1 MEIEKNEKID
11 FNDFREQMM
20 RYMRHYFDVQASP
33 LRMPEET
40 KTYLYVENGGIRIAT
55 YENGA
60 KKSDRE
66 IMAEIRDIQVLNNRV
81 VMVTFA
87 DGTTEKAVLDDSD
100 TFSVEQ
106 GISICMMKKIL
117 SYCTNGNGNS
127 VYNKLVDYGLKTYER
142 ITDSKKKSAKEK
154 DEKVA
159 KAKRDAERVKRKKA
173 RKAAEQREYDIEIQK
188 EAYLRAMREFNNTS
202 DTVAGK

>member
-1 MEIEKNEKID
+1 MEIKKNEID
-11 FNDFREQMM
+11 FADFGKLIESC
-20 RYMRHYFDVQASP
+20 VSSIIGSP
-33 LRMPEET
+33 ARMPEET
-40 KTYLYVENGGIRIAT
+40 KTYLHIFGDKIRIST
-55 YENGA
+55 YENGV

-66 IMAEIRDIQVLNNRV
+66 IMAAIRDIQVLNNRV

-173 RKAAEQREYDIEIQK
+173 RRAAKQREYDIEIQK